1 MTNLNGEHGIT
12 WQASGFLWSKLT
24 KLMAIIDSL
33 IDVEKKLTSK
43 HLQISKKTDNA
54 KEKEK
59 DVK

>member
-24 KLMAIIDSL
+24 KLMAISDSL

-43 HLQISKKTDNA
+43 HL
-54 KEKEK
+54 
-59 DVK
+59 

>member
-43 HLQISKKTDNA
+43 HL
-54 KEKEK
+54 
-59 DVK
+59 